1 MITIIIGYRIF
12 FSRQR
17 QLAVS
22 FICRLPTDY
31 FQLSMIRI
39 EDVIEKV
46 ERNRP
51 EPDIDLIRRA
61 YLFSALHHRGQKRAS
76 GEPYLV
82 HPLEV
87 ADILADMRLDEISVS
102 TGLLHDVVEDTLVDL
117 DTIREYFGDEV
128 TRLVDGLTKIA
139 HISNLSKEKQ
149 QAENVRKMVLAMIT
163 DVRVVLIKLADRLH
177 NMRTMQ
183 FLKPEKRARIS
194 QETLDIY
201 APIAHRLGMGKVRSE
216 LEDLSFQNLYPEEYK
231 KLSNEVEERRSELE
245 ATLEKIT
252 ELIKQ
257 KLTEN
262 DVPFVE
268 VEGRV
273 KRLYSLWKKLKKRKL
288 TIEEVYDLIAA
299 RIITPND
306 KKNCYLALSVIHD
319 IWTPVPERFKDW
331 IGNPRDNLYQS
342 LHTSVIGDNGLS
354 FEVQIRTEEMHQV
367 AEEGVA
373 AHWKYK
379 ESKPGKREEDASL
392 DELRKTVEK
401 LLLPL
406 VESTRETEDSE
417 DFIESL
423 KLDLY
428 PKDVYAFTP
437 RGKIIQLPRGATPI
451 DFAYAIHSEVG
462 DNCTGAKIKGRIV
475 PLRTELQNGD
485 VVEVLTT
492 PNSKPSRDW
501 LNSVVTSKARNRI
514 RHWIAEQQR
523 VESIEIG
530 RKLLEKEVD
539 KFRLSP
545 KKLIANDDEMK
556 RIANE
561 YGLGRGEDLL
571 ASIGYGKTLPRN
583 VLAKFLGAEKF
594 AELDP
599 EKKKETRLESSVKA
613 VKKFIGLGEDAIIV
627 KGVDNLLTNRAHC
640 CNPLR
645 GEEIVGYI
653 SLGKGI
659 VVHNKRCKNLQ
670 QLMVNRERI
679 IDVEWAKGDG
689 KEIQSVRLLATT
701 ENRTGMLAGITN
713 AIADIKT
720 GIRDARAE
728 VSKND
733 RGLIEVTIEV
743 FDKKHLDKV
752 ITSVEQV
759 PGVIAVERV
768 NF

>member
-1 MITIIIGYRIF
+1 
-12 FSRQR
+12 
-17 QLAVS
+17 
-22 FICRLPTDY
+22 
-31 FQLSMIRI
+31 MIRI

-46 ERNRP
+46 EKNRP
-51 EPDIDLIRRA
+51 EPNIDLIRRA
-61 YLFSALHHRGQKRAS
+61 YLFSAMHHRGQKRAS
-76 GEPYLV
+76 GEPYLI

-87 ADILADMRLDEISVS
+87 ADILADMRLDETSVS

-117 DTIREYFGDEV
+117 ETIREYFGEEI

-177 NMRTMQ
+177 NMRTMS

-201 APIAHRLGMGKVRSE
+201 APIAHRLGMGKLRSE

-231 KLSNEVEERRSELE
+231 HLSKEVESRRPELE
-245 ATLEKIT
+245 EMIEKIT
-252 ELIKQ
+252 GTIKT
-257 KLTEN
+257 KLAEN

-268 VEGRV
+268 IQGRV

-306 KKNCYLALSVIHD
+306 KKNCYLALSVVHD

-342 LHTSVIGDNGLS
+342 LHTSVIGDNGQS
-354 FEVQIRTEEMHQV
+354 FEVQIRTEEMHHV

-379 ESKPGKREEDASL
+379 ESKLGKRDDDASL

-406 VESTRETEDSE
+406 VETTRENEDSE
-417 DFIESL
+417 EFIESL

-437 RGKIIQLPRGATPI
+437 LGKIIQLPRGSTPI

-462 DNCTGAKIKGRIV
+462 DTCTGAKVKGRIV
-475 PLRTELQNGD
+475 PLRTEIQNGD
-485 VVEVLTT
+485 VIEILTT

-501 LNSVVTSKARNRI
+501 LNYVVTSKARNRV
-514 RHWIAEQQR
+514 RHWISDQQR

-530 RKLLEKEVD
+530 RKLLEKEAD

-545 KKLIANDDEMK
+545 KKLINNDDEMK

-561 YGLGRGEDLL
+561 YGLGRAEDLL
-571 ASIGYGKTLPRN
+571 ASVGYGKTLPRN
-583 VLAKFLGAEKF
+583 ILAKFLGAEKF

-599 EKKKETRLESSVKA
+599 EKKKETRFESGVKA
-613 VKKFIGLGEDAIIV
+613 VKKFVGLGEDAILV
-627 KGVDNLLTNRAHC
+627 KGVDNLLTTRARC

-659 VVHNKRCKNLQ
+659 VVHNKRCKNVQ
-670 QLMVNRERI
+670 QLMVNRDRI
-679 IDVEWAKGDG
+679 VDVEWAKGDE
-689 KEIQSVRLLATT
+689 KQIQSVRLLATT

-713 AIADIKT
+713 AIAEIKT

-728 VSKND
+728 VSKQD

-743 FDKKHLDKV
+743 FDKKHLDRV
-752 ITSVEQV
+752 ITSIQQV

-768 NF
+768 NY

>member
-1 MITIIIGYRIF
+1 
-12 FSRQR
+12 
-17 QLAVS
+17 
-22 FICRLPTDY
+22 
-31 FQLSMIRI
+31 MIRI
-39 EDVIEKV
+39 EDIIQKV
-46 ERNRP
+46 EMNRP
-51 EPDIDLIRRA
+51 ESNIDLIRRA
-61 YLFSALHHRGQKRAS
+61 YLFSALHHKGQKRAS
-76 GEPYLV
+76 GEPYLI

-87 ADILADMRLDEISVS
+87 AEILAEMRLDEVSVS

-117 DTIREYFGDEV
+117 DTIKEYFGEEI

-201 APIAHRLGMGKVRSE
+201 APIAHRLGMGKLRGE
-216 LEDLSFQNLYPEEYK
+216 LEDLSFQNLYPLEYK
-231 KLSNEVEERRSELE
+231 RLSEEVEIRRPELE
-245 ATLEKIT
+245 ETLEKIKDT
-252 ELIKQ
+252 II
-257 KLTEN
+257 EN
-262 DVPFVE
+262 LKEADVPFVE
-268 VEGRV
+268 IQSRV
-273 KRLYSLWKKLKKRKL
+273 KRLFSLWKKLKKRKL
-288 TIEEVYDLIAA
+288 TIDQVYDLIAI

-331 IGNPRDNLYQS
+331 IAIPRDNLYQS
-342 LHTSVIGDNGLS
+342 LHTSVIGENGQS
-354 FEVQIRTEEMHQV
+354 FEVQIRTQEMHHV

-379 ESKPGKREEDASL
+379 ESKLGKREEDESL

-406 VESTRETEDSE
+406 VETTNETENSE

-437 RGKIIQLPRGATPI
+437 MGKVIQLPRGASPL

-462 DNCTGAKIKGRIV
+462 DNCVGAKIKGRIV

-485 VVEVLTT
+485 VVEILTT

-501 LNSVVTSKARNRI
+501 LNYVVTSRARNRI
-514 RHWIAEQQR
+514 RHWISEQQR
-523 VESIEIG
+523 TESIEMG
-530 RKLLEKEVD
+530 RKLLEKETD
-539 KFRLSP
+539 KFRVSP
-545 KKLIANDDEMK
+545 KKLLNNDGEMK

-561 YGLGRGEDLL
+561 YGLGRPEDLL

-583 VLAKFLGAEKF
+583 VLAKFLGSEKF

-599 EKKKETRLESSVKA
+599 DKKKETRLESGMKA
-613 VKKFIGLGEDAIIV
+613 VKKFIGLSEDAIVV
-627 KGVDNLLTNRAHC
+627 KGIDNLLTNRARC
-640 CNPLR
+640 CNPLP
-645 GEEIVGYI
+645 GENIIGYI

-659 VVHNKRCKNLQ
+659 VVHNKSCKNVK
-670 QLMVNRERI
+670 QLMVNRDRI
-679 IDVEWAKGDG
+679 VEVEWAQNDTKH
-689 KEIQSVRLLATT
+689 IQSVRILATT

-713 AIADIKT
+713 AIAEIKT
-720 GIRDARAE
+720 GIRDARAN
-728 VSKND
+728 VSKEN

-743 FDKKHLDKV
+743 FDKKQLDKV
-752 ITSVEQV
+752 ISSVEQV
-759 PGVIAVERV
+759 PGVIAVERM
-768 NF
+768 NS

>member
-1 MITIIIGYRIF
+1 
-12 FSRQR
+12 
-17 QLAVS
+17 
-22 FICRLPTDY
+22 
-31 FQLSMIRI
+31 
-39 EDVIEKV
+39 
-46 ERNRP
+46 
-51 EPDIDLIRRA
+51 
-61 YLFSALHHRGQKRAS
+61 
-76 GEPYLV
+76 
-82 HPLEV
+82 
-87 ADILADMRLDEISVS
+87 
-102 TGLLHDVVEDTLVDL
+102 
-117 DTIREYFGDEV
+117 
-128 TRLVDGLTKIA
+128 
-139 HISNLSKEKQ
+139 
-149 QAENVRKMVLAMIT
+149 
-163 DVRVVLIKLADRLH
+163 
-177 NMRTMQ
+177 
-183 FLKPEKRARIS
+183 
-194 QETLDIY
+194 
-201 APIAHRLGMGKVRSE
+201 MGKVRSE

-231 KLSNEVEERRSELE
+231 KLSKEVEARRPELE
-245 ATLEKIT
+245 VMLEKIT
-252 ELIKQ
+252 DLIKE
-257 KLTEN
+257 KLREN
-262 DVPFVE
+262 DVPFIE

-273 KRLYSLWKKLKKRKL
+273 KRLFSLWRKLKKRKL

-306 KKNCYLALSVIHD
+306 KKICYVALSVVHD

-342 LHTSVIGDNGLS
+342 LHTSVISPTGQS
-354 FEVQIRTEEMHQV
+354 FEVQIRTEEMHQI

-379 ESKPGKREEDASL
+379 ESRLGKREEDESL

-406 VESTRETEDSE
+406 VETTETTEDSE

-437 RGKIIQLPRGATPI
+437 MGKIIQLPRGSTPI

-485 VVEVLTT
+485 VVEILTV

-501 LNSVVTSKARNRI
+501 LNYVVTSKARNCI
-514 RHWIAEQQR
+514 RHWISEQQR

-530 RKLLEKEVD
+530 RKLLEKEAE

-545 KKLIANDDEMK
+545 KKLLNSDDEMK

-561 YGLGRGEDLL
+561 YGLGRPEDLL

-599 EKKKETRLESSVKA
+599 EKKKETRLESGMKA
-613 VKKFIGLGEDAIIV
+613 VKKFIGLGEDAIII
-627 KGVDNLLTNRAHC
+627 KGVDNLLTTRARC

-645 GEEIVGYI
+645 GEEIIGYI

-659 VVHNKRCKNLQ
+659 VVHNKRCKNVQ
-670 QLMVNRERI
+670 QLMVNKERI
-679 IDVEWAKGDG
+679 VDVEWAKGDG
-689 KEIQSVRLLATT
+689 QEIQSVRLLATT

-713 AIADIKT
+713 AIAEIKT

-768 NF
+768 NS

>member
-1 MITIIIGYRIF
+1 MF
-12 FSRQR
+12 
-17 QLAVS
+17 
-22 FICRLPTDY
+22 
-31 FQLSMIRI
+31 MIRI

-51 EPDIDLIRRA
+51 ESNIELIRRA
-61 YLFSALHHRGQKRAS
+61 YMFSALHHRGQKRAS
-76 GEPYLV
+76 GEPYLI

-87 ADILADMRLDEISVS
+87 AKILADMRLDETSVS

-117 DTIREYFGDEV
+117 ETIREYFGDEI
-128 TRLVDGLTKIA
+128 TGLVDGLTKIA
-139 HISNLSKEKQ
+139 HISNLSREKQ

-201 APIAHRLGMGKVRSE
+201 APIAHRLGMGKLRGE
-216 LEDLSFQNLYPEEYK
+216 LEDLSFQNLYPQEYK
-231 KLSNEVEERRSELE
+231 KISREIEARRPELE
-245 ATLEKIT
+245 ANLEKIT
-252 ELIKQ
+252 GAIREH
-257 KLTEN
+257 LTEN
-262 DVPFVE
+262 DDPFVE
-268 VEGRV
+268 IQGRV
-273 KRLYSLWKKLKKRKL
+273 KRLFSLWKKLKKQKIS
-288 TIEEVYDLIAA
+288 IEQVYDLIAA

-306 KKNCYLALSVIHD
+306 KKYCYLALSVVHD
-319 IWTPVPERFKDW
+319 DWTPVPERFKDW
-331 IGNPRDNLYQS
+331 IAIPRDNLYQS
-342 LHTSVIGDNGLS
+342 LHTSVIGDNGQS
-354 FEVQIRTEEMHQV
+354 FEVQIRTQEMHQI

-379 ESKPGKREEDASL
+379 ESKLGKREEDASL

-406 VESTRETEDSE
+406 VETTDANQDSE

-437 RGKIIQLPRGATPI
+437 MGKVIQLPRGATPI
-451 DFAYAIHSEVG
+451 DFAYAIHSQVG
-462 DNCTGAKIKGRIV
+462 DTCTGAKINGRIV
-475 PLRTELQNGD
+475 PLKTELQNGD
-485 VVEVLTT
+485 VLEILTT

-501 LNSVVTSKARNRI
+501 LNYAVTSRARTRI
-514 RHWIAEQQR
+514 RHWISEQQR
-523 VESIEIG
+523 ADSIEIG
-530 RKLLEKEVD
+530 RKLLEKEAD
-539 KFRLSP
+539 KFHTAP
-545 KKLIANDDEMK
+545 KKLLNNETEMK

-599 EKKKETRLESSVKA
+599 DKKKETRLQTATKA
-613 VKKFIGLGEDAIIV
+613 VKKFIGMGEDAILV
-627 KGVDNLLTNRAHC
+627 KGIDNLLTTRARC

-659 VVHNKRCKNLQ
+659 VVHNKRCKNVK
-670 QLMVNRERI
+670 QLMVNKDRVVE
-679 IDVEWAKGDG
+679 VEWAKSE
-689 KEIQSVRLLATT
+689 KEEIQSVRIMATT

-713 AIADIKT
+713 AIAEIKT
-720 GIRDARAE
+720 GIRDASAR
-728 VSKND
+728 VSKDNQ
-733 RGLIEVTIEV
+733 GLIEVTVEV
-743 FDKKHLDKV
+743 FDKKHLDRV
-752 ITSVEQV
+752 VSSIEQV
-759 PGVIAVERV
+759 PGVIDVERM
-768 NF
+768 NT

>member
-1 MITIIIGYRIF
+1 M
-12 FSRQR
+12 
-17 QLAVS
+17 
-22 FICRLPTDY
+22 
-31 FQLSMIRI
+31 MIRI
-39 EDVIEKV
+39 EDIIEKV
-46 ERNRP
+46 EGNRP
-51 EPDIDLIRRA
+51 DPDTELIRRA

-87 ADILADMRLDEISVS
+87 ANILADMRLDEVSVS

-117 DTIREYFGDEV
+117 DTIRSYFGDEI
-128 TRLVDGLTKIA
+128 TLLVDGLTKIA

-183 FLKPEKRARIS
+183 FLKPEKRARIA

-201 APIAHRLGMGKVRSE
+201 APIAHRLGMGKMRSE
-216 LEDLSFQNLYPEEYK
+216 LEDLSFQNIYPEEYK
-231 KLSNEVEERRSELE
+231 KLSKEVDARRPELE
-245 ATLEKIT
+245 AILER
-252 ELIKQ
+252 IKSTISS
-257 KLTEN
+257 KLAEN
-262 DVPFVE
+262 DVPVE
-268 VEGRV
+268 AIEGRV
-273 KRLYSLWKKLKKRKL
+273 KRLYSLWKKLKKQKIA
-288 TIEEVYDLIAA
+288 IEQVYDLIAT

-306 KKNCYLALSVIHD
+306 RKYCYLTLSVVHD

-331 IGNPRDNLYQS
+331 IAIPRDNLYQS
-342 LHTSVIGDNGLS
+342 LHTSVIGDGGQP
-354 FEVQIRTEEMHQV
+354 FEVQIRTEEMHQI

-379 ESKPGKREEDASL
+379 EKKLGASDEDETL

-406 VESTRETEDSE
+406 VETTEVNEDSE

-437 RGKIIQLPRGATPI
+437 MGKVIQLPKGATPL

-462 DNCTGAKIKGRIV
+462 DTCTGAKINGRIV
-475 PLRTELQNGD
+475 QLRTEIQNGD
-485 VVEVLTT
+485 VIEILTT

-501 LNSVVTSKARNRI
+501 LNFVVTSKARNRI
-514 RHWIAEQQR
+514 RHWISEQQR
-523 VESIEIG
+523 SDSIELG
-530 RKLLEKEVD
+530 RKLLEKEAER
-539 KFRLSP
+539 FRVSS
-545 KKLIANDDEMK
+545 KKLLNNEVELKKIAND
-556 RIANE
+556 
-561 YGLGRGEDLL
+561 YGLSRPEDLL

-583 VLAKFLGAEKF
+583 VLSKFLGAEKF

-599 EKKKETRLESSVKA
+599 DKRNQTRLETGIKA
-613 VKKFIGLGEDAIIV
+613 VRKFIGLGEDAIIV
-627 KGVDNLLTNRAHC
+627 KGVDNLLTTRARC

-645 GEEIVGYI
+645 GEDIVGYI

-659 VVHNKRCKNLQ
+659 VVHSKKCKNVR
-670 QLMVNRERI
+670 QLMINKDRI
-679 IDVEWAKGDG
+679 VEVDWAKND
-689 KEIQSVRLLATT
+689 KDEIQSVAIMVTT

-713 AIADIKT
+713 AIAEIKT
-720 GIRDARAE
+720 GIRDARAN
-728 VSKND
+728 VSRD
-733 RGLIEVTIEV
+733 DTGIIEVTVEV
-743 FDKKHLDKV
+743 YDKKHLDRV
-752 ITSVEQV
+752 ISSIEKV
-759 PGVIAVERV
+759 PGVIAVERQ
-768 NF
+768 NA

>member
-1 MITIIIGYRIF
+1 
-12 FSRQR
+12 
-17 QLAVS
+17 
-22 FICRLPTDY
+22 
-31 FQLSMIRI
+31 MIRI

-46 ERNRP
+46 GKNRP
-51 EPDIDLIRRA
+51 ESDIDLIRRA

-87 ADILADMRLDEISVS
+87 ADILADMRLDEVSVS

-117 DTIREYFGDEV
+117 DTIRKYFGDEI

-201 APIAHRLGMGKVRSE
+201 APIAHRLGMGKLRGE
-216 LEDLSFQNLYPEEYK
+216 LEDLSFQNLNPEEYK
-231 KLSNEVEERRSELE
+231 RLSEEVETRRPQLE
-245 ATLEKIT
+245 AALEKI
-252 ELIKQ
+252 KQ
-257 KLTEN
+257 TIESQLTKN
-262 DVPFVE
+262 DVPYIE
-268 VEGRV
+268 IQSRV

-288 TIEEVYDLIAA
+288 TIEEVYDLIAV

-306 KKNCYLALSVIHD
+306 KKNCYLSLSVIHG

-331 IGNPRDNLYQS
+331 IAIPRDNLYQS
-342 LHTSVIGDNGLS
+342 LHTSVIGEQGQS
-354 FEVQIRTEEMHQV
+354 FEVQIRTQEMHQI

-379 ESKPGKREEDASL
+379 DNKLGKQEEDESL

-406 VESTRETEDSE
+406 VENTDENEDPE
-417 DFIESL
+417 DFIESF

-428 PKDVYAFTP
+428 PKNVYAFTP
-437 RGKIIQLPRGATPI
+437 MGKVIQLPRGATPI
-451 DFAYAIHSEVG
+451 DFAYSIHSEVG

-485 VVEVLTT
+485 VVEILTT

-501 LNSVVTSKARNRI
+501 LNYVITSKARNRV

-523 VESIEIG
+523 TESIDVG
-530 RKLLEKEVD
+530 RKLLEKELE
-539 KFRLSP
+539 KFNLSA
-545 KKLIANDDEMK
+545 KKLLNNEGEMK

-561 YGLGRGEDLL
+561 YGLGRPEDLL
-571 ASIGYGKTLPRN
+571 ASIGYGKSLPRN
-583 VLAKFLGAEKF
+583 VIAKFLGSEKF
-594 AELDP
+594 SELDP
-599 EKKKETRLESSVKA
+599 EKKKDTKFQSGMKA

-627 KGVDNLLTNRAHC
+627 KGVDNLLTTRARC

-645 GEEIVGYI
+645 GEEIIGYI

-659 VVHNKRCKNLQ
+659 VIHNKHCKNVK
-670 QLMVNRERI
+670 QLMINKDRVVE
-679 IDVEWAKGDG
+679 VEWAKNE
-689 KEIQSVRLLATT
+689 KEIIQSVRLLATT

-713 AIADIKT
+713 AIAEIKT
-720 GIRDARAE
+720 GIRDASAR
-728 VSKND
+728 VSKDD

-752 ITSVEQV
+752 ISSIEQV
-759 PGVIAVERV
+759 QGVIAVERV
-768 NF
+768 NI

>member
-1 MITIIIGYRIF
+1 
-12 FSRQR
+12 
-17 QLAVS
+17 
-22 FICRLPTDY
+22 
-31 FQLSMIRI
+31 MIRI
-39 EDVIEKV
+39 EDIIEKV
-46 ERNRP
+46 EQNRP
-51 EPDIDLIRRA
+51 NADIELIRRA
-61 YLFSALHHRGQKRAS
+61 YIFSAMNHRGQKRAS
-76 GEPYLV
+76 GEPYLI

-87 ADILADMRLDEISVS
+87 AEILAEMRLDETSVA

-117 DTIREYFGDEV
+117 ETIRQYFGDEI

-201 APIAHRLGMGKVRSE
+201 APIAHRLGMGKMRSE
-216 LEDLSFQNLYPEEYK
+216 LEDLSFQNLYPQEYK
-231 KLSNEVEERRSELE
+231 KLAKEVETRRPELE
-245 ATLEKIT
+245 AILEKIKET
-252 ELIKQ
+252 IKQ
-257 KLTEN
+257 KLKEN

-268 VEGRV
+268 VQSRV
-273 KRLYSLWKKLKKRKL
+273 KRLYSLWKKLKKQKI
-288 TIEEVYDLIAA
+288 TIEQVYDLIAV

-306 KKNCYLALSVIHD
+306 KKLPYVSLSVIHD
-319 IWTPVPERFKDW
+319 IWTPIPERFKDW
-331 IGNPRDNLYQS
+331 IAIPRDNLYQS
-342 LHTSVIGDNGLS
+342 LHTSVIGDGGHP
-354 FEVQIRTEEMHQV
+354 FEVQIRTEEMHHI

-379 ESKPGKREEDASL
+379 ESKLGKHEEDENL

-406 VESTRETEDSE
+406 VETTEQNEDSE

-437 RGKIIQLPRGATPI
+437 MGKVIQLPRGSTPI

-462 DNCTGAKIKGRIV
+462 DTCTGAKIGGRIV

-485 VVEVLTT
+485 VVEILTT
-492 PNSKPSRDW
+492 SNSKPSRDW
-501 LNSVVTSKARNRI
+501 LNYVVTSKARSRI

-523 VESIEIG
+523 AESIELG
-530 RKLLEKEVD
+530 RKLLEKESD
-539 KFRLSP
+539 KFRVSP
-545 KKLIANDDEMK
+545 KKLLNNEEELK
-556 RIANE
+556 RIAND
-561 YGLGRGEDLL
+561 YGLSRAEDLL
-571 ASIGYGKTLPRN
+571 VSVGYGKTLPRN
-583 VLAKFLGAEKF
+583 VLMKHLGAEKF

-599 EKKKETRLESSVKA
+599 DKKKETRFETGFKA
-613 VKKFIGLGEDAIIV
+613 VKKLIGLGEDAIIV
-627 KGVDNLLTNRAHC
+627 KGVDNLLTTRARC

-645 GEEIVGYI
+645 GEPIIGYI

-659 VVHNKRCKNLQ
+659 VVHNKNCKNVKS
-670 QLMVNRERI
+670 LMVNRDRI
-679 IDVEWAKGDG
+679 VEVEWAKSE
-689 KEIQSVRLLATT
+689 KEEIQSVRILATT

-713 AIADIKT
+713 AIAEIKT
-720 GIRDARAE
+720 GIRDARAN
-728 VSKND
+728 VSRDD
-733 RGLIEVTIEV
+733 RGLIEVTVEV

-752 ITSVEQV
+752 INSIEQV
-759 PGVIAVERV
+759 PGVIDVERV